1 MKVQNVNRTAQ
12 DLGRP
17 RGAPANGGTRPLIFQ
32 KTMSGLSA
40 QLRDAHFQSLIAGI
54 DAQGDRLSKRADV
67 KELEK
72 YRELIRGF
80 LDEVVSNGYAFSK
93 ENAYASRGRH
103 RVFATVKTVDAK
115 LNELAKEVFSE
126 QADSLAILGKVGEIH
141 GLLVDIML

>member
-1 MKVQNVNRTAQ
+1 MDQ

-17 RGAPANGGTRPLIFQ
+17 RGMTANSGPRPLIFQ
-32 KTMSGLSA
+32 KTMSGLSS
-40 QLRDAHFQSLIAGI
+40 QQRDAHFQSLISGI
-54 DAQGDRLSKRADV
+54 DAQGERLSKRADV

-93 ENAYASRGRH
+93 ENAYAPRGRQ
-103 RVFATVKTVDAK
+103 RVFATVKIVDEK
-115 LNELAKEVFSE
+115 LDELAKAVFSE